1 MGVDDVTVGAGQ
13 ATSTDGADL
22 PEQLRR
28 LGEYIV
34 HGQARNEARFD
45 RLETDVAGLKTD
57 VAVVKSD
64 VAMLKTDVADLKTDV
79 AVLKTDV
86 AGLKTDVAGLKTDV
100 AGLKTDVAG
109 LKTDVAVLKTD
120 VADLKTGMAELNDRV
135 RRMDLAMDRGNATI
149 MAKLESW
156 APHVL
161 KEEQT
166 QPPQQK

>member
-64 VAMLKTDVADLKTDV
+64 VAVLKTDVADLKTDV

-86 AGLKTDVAGLKTDV
+86 AVLKTDV